1 MLRFTVL
8 ALLLANAGY
17 YTWSQ
22 GMLSSSANPSAQE
35 AEPQHL
41 TQQIA
46 PEALHI
52 LPKAGKGAVPSAS
65 ISPPEEVAPPPPQS
79 TGPTNPA
86 KREVGTP
93 TLVASPP
100 ALAPFSVSTT
110 PSDAELTPEAPAIPE
125 GIATPATPATVTP
138 VAAAVAAVA
147 VAVAAKPDKPPAPV
161 EARTICLQA
170 GAFDENQANRLR
182 KALERLPAN
191 AGSWNLNSATLPG
204 RWMVYM
210 GKFPDNDS
218 LNKKRNELRNRDVP
232 YDRPRIA
239 ELEPG
244 LSLGRYS
251 SEEAA
256 QRALA
261 QLNRKNSDAVRSA
274 RVVPERAETPAFV
287 LQLPAVPVD
296 ARQRVIN
303 TLRPALAGKTLRP
316 CQGD

>member
-52 LPKAGKGAVPSAS
+52 LPKAGKGGVPSAT
-65 ISPPEEVAPPPPQS
+65 ISPPEEVAPPPPLS
-79 TGPTNPA
+79 TGPTIPS

-93 TLVASPP
+93 TLAASPP

-110 PSDAELTPEAPAIPE
+110 PSDAPLTPEAPA
-125 GIATPATPATVTP
+125 TPATVAP
-138 VAAAVAAVA
+138 IAAVAAVA
-147 VAVAAKPDKPPAPV
+147 AVASVAAAAKPDKPPAPV

-182 KALERLPAN
+182 KALGRLPAN
-191 AGSWNLNSATLPG
+191 AGSWNLNSATLPS

-218 LNKKRNELRNRDVP
+218 LNKKRNELRNRDVS

-261 QLNRKNSDAVRSA
+261 QLSNKGVRSA

-287 LQLPAVPVD
+287 LQLSAVPVD